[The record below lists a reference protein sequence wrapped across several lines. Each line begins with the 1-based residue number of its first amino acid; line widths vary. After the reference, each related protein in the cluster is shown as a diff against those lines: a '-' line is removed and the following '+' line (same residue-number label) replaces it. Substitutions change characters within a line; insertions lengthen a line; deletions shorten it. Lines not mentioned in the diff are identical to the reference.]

1 MARIVG
7 NWDMRSLVGNA
18 TTDNVVLNGR
28 LSNISPIELG
38 NLPRDIKINAS
49 SGYNFING
57 GNIQLIDTD
66 NSLIWTIYPK
76 KNNNKKIIVSLTE
89 KEQIFVDSVD
99 DYPTI
104 KFNIKAYKTETLNLK
119 GEHFTAFQSYDE
131 YLQHSPLEIGDN
143 LIPRNTNYSNPTKNT
158 FTVKA
163 DEGYVL
169 TNIHVNSTN
178 PEKSNNFDVD
188 NIDENET
195 TFSVNFYG
203 QSNIEIIVTTEEVK
217 TPEPELEPEPEP
229 DNNRDD
235 YNFTIFNAIY
245 YMDKDNLVYLANALP
260 SINLGDESRNEVA
273 PYIINLL
280 RLPFAIP
287 EKYIGDKKIIKIGN
301 RVYDTDADGVR
312 QAETIDTDLITLNL
326 GNIKV
331 PHKYNNTYDFV
342 NTDIFLNIPNSQKI
356 ELPIEYIIG
365 YNVDIEFIVNLFNGE
380 GTLNI
385 YSSKTNTVIHSE
397 VLQLGQEIPYFMNR
411 EKTSVGNVNIQPIVN
426 NKIKQPFIEVI
437 RNKPI
442 NDDMFLN
449 KVEKTGYLK
458 DITGYAEI
466 TNVKMN
472 IEATTDEISK
482 IENLLREGVI
492 FNG

>member
-1 MARIVG
+1 MAQVIG

-18 TTDNVVLNGR
+18 TTDNAVLNTH
-28 LSNISPIELG
+28 LEEVSKIKLA
-38 NLPRDIKINAS
+38 NLPRDIKVTAKNK
-49 SGYNFING
+49 YKFING
-57 GNIQLIDTD
+57 GNMKLIET
-66 NSLIWTIYPK
+66 NGNVAWTIYPK
-76 KNNNKKIIVSLTE
+76 KMSDEEVIITLTE
-89 KEQIFVDSVD
+89 NEQNFADNVDN
-99 DYPTI
+99 YPTI
-104 KFNIKAYKTETLNLK
+104 EMNIKAYKTETLSLK
-119 GEHFTAFQSYDE
+119 GEHFKAFQSFDK
-131 YLQHSPLEIGDN
+131 YLQNSSLNTGNN
-143 LIPRNTNYSNPTKNT
+143 LIPVKDDYSTSDKNT
-158 FTVKA
+158 FRIKA
-163 DEGYVL
+163 DNGYII
-169 TNIHVNSTN
+169 TNIHVNSFS
-178 PEKSNNFDVD
+178 PEMSKNFDVE
-188 NIDENET
+188 NIDEKET
-195 TFSVNFYG
+195 TFSVNLYG
-203 QSNIEIIVTTEEVK
+203 QSDIEIIVTTEEVK
-217 TPEPELEPEPEP
+217 TPDPDPEP
-229 DNNRDD
+229 DPEPDDD

-260 SINLGDESRNEVA
+260 SVNLGDNSKNEVA

-280 RLPFAIP
+280 RLPFAIA

-301 RVYDTDADGVR
+301 RVYDTDSDGVR
-312 QAETIDTDLITLNL
+312 QAETINTDLVKIDL
-326 GNIKV
+326 GHIEI

-342 NTDIFLNIPNSQKI
+342 NTNVYLNIPNSQKI

-365 YNVDIEFIVNLFNGE
+365 YNIDIEFIINLFNGE

-385 YSSKTNTVIHSE
+385 YSDKTNTVIHSE

-411 EKTSVGNVNIQPIVN
+411 EKTSVGNVNIPPIVN

-442 NDDMFLN
+442 NDNMFLN

-466 TNVKMN
+466 TNVNLN

-482 IENLLREGVI
+482 IESLLREGVI